1 MNIHATYLPH
11 APLVLA
17 LVLALALALAL
28 FLALAVVLALA
39 LVLAQAQAPV
49 QELPL
54 ELPLPLLSL
63 QLIIHAAS
71 NQEKEGC
78 QQLMRCRGGS
88 IQKWEIK
95 YWLKCERERERVICE
110 MYKNR
115 DGIGGG

>member
-11 APLVLA
+11 APLA
-17 LVLALALALAL
+17 LALALALVLAL

-54 ELPLPLLSL
+54 ELPLPLLPL

-78 QQLMRCRGGS
+78 QKLMRCRGGN

-95 YWLKCERERERVICE
+95 YWLKCVRERQRERVICE

-115 DGIGGG
+115 DGIGDG

>member
-17 LVLALALALAL
+17 LALALVLVLVLAL

-54 ELPLPLLSL
+54 ELPLPLLPL

-95 YWLKCERERERVICE
+95 YWLKCVRETKRESFVKCI
-110 MYKNR
+110 K
-115 DGIGGG
+115 IGMA